1 MKNKIFSVLVG
12 LLAVFLGACS
22 DDDDVL
28 TTSSVHVN
36 GGPLEESITPTSAR
50 VRIRLNETAGIG
62 EVGICYG
69 VQTDK
74 SALLSY
80 GDVLK
85 VEKVDS
91 VMYLDLTELESAT
104 TYSYVAYAKY
114 ENASVADVHSVV
126 RSFTTQ
132 SADLYLTPSR
142 LNRSATGRLDTV
154 KITTTFDFWAVAE
167 YDYDWITYEKK
178 DTLLILKTQDNSGA
192 EIRSAILKIQA
203 GSRTQSL
210 AVMQAAPTISLSADT
225 LEVSAKGAT
234 GSFIVRSDVAWSIDK
249 DADWVTCSVEKDSIV
264 NFTAEVNTGSE
275 ERFGHI
281 TVSVSDQLYKIFTVA
296 QRSGALAVTKTNL
309 SYGLK
314 GGEEGF
320 VVECNTDDWTFSS
333 DKSWCKPEWIQGT
346 DSIAVRVD
354 PNDTEAAVRTA
365 TITVQKEQSVKKVTV
380 SQESGLM
387 LSDVS
392 LENLVFWGGNGDI
405 KVKAYTDS
413 WTVESV
419 TDDFTA
425 SRTNDSIVTVSVAN
439 LNTTAQEITGSVTI
453 KAGNLTQTM
462 TLVQPCA
469 VIDWGTEEVKFSYTG
484 GTKSNTSG
492 NYIGMTKYKVEG
504 TGVSWLTVGSEGVSF
519 VQGTDGY
526 MVVAGEDD
534 AFVTLNL
541 TATANNTGKTRTATI
556 TGVWEGVTESFTV
569 TQMDASSVVV
579 LPALEAGVLAG
590 NYTLTEEG
598 YTGYVHFGDKIY
610 TKAEYDEITT
620 ELEAA
625 GTSLYD
631 DRYAKFRA
639 ADYDYAMGLDNGNTA
654 YPLLFKINQVE
665 STADGAPSGA
675 YEVEIVTMYEPV
687 NTALESDYIAY
698 YDKNTKTLYFEFDYY
713 SWGIRSN
720 RTLYQNFGFCRIIF
734 SDTGCYFKVKTVPT
748 VKTVITV

>member
-504 TGVSWLTVGSEGVSF
+504 TDVSWLTVGSEGVSF

-639 ADYDYAMGLDNGNTA
+639 ADYGYAMGLDNGNTA

-713 SWGIRSN
+713 SWASGQTEHCI
-720 RTLYQNFGFCRIIF
+720 RTLVFAE
-734 SDTGCYFKVKTVPT
+734 
-748 VKTVITV
+748 

>member
-12 LLAVFLGACS
+12 LRAVFLGACS
-22 DDDDVL
+22 DNDDVL

-639 ADYDYAMGLDNGNTA
+639 VDYDYAMGLDNGNTA

-713 SWGIRSN
+713 SWASGQTEHCI
-720 RTLYQNFGFCRIIF
+720 RTLVFAE
-734 SDTGCYFKVKTVPT
+734 
-748 VKTVITV
+748 

>member
-1 MKNKIFSVLVG
+1 M
-12 LLAVFLGACS
+12 
-22 DDDDVL
+22 

-713 SWGIRSN
+713 SWASGQTEHCI
-720 RTLYQNFGFCRIIF
+720 RTLVFAE
-734 SDTGCYFKVKTVPT
+734 
-748 VKTVITV
+748 

>member
-1 MKNKIFSVLVG
+1 MKNKIFSVFVAATTCTG
-12 LLAVFLGACS
+12 FTSCS

-713 SWGIRSN
+713 SWASGQTEHCI
-720 RTLYQNFGFCRIIF
+720 RTLVFAE
-734 SDTGCYFKVKTVPT
+734 
-748 VKTVITV
+748 

>member
-504 TGVSWLTVGSEGVSF
+504 TGVSWLTVGSEGDSF

-713 SWGIRSN
+713 SWASGQTEHCI
-720 RTLYQNFGFCRIIF
+720 RTLVFAE
-734 SDTGCYFKVKTVPT
+734 
-748 VKTVITV
+748 

>member
-22 DDDDVL
+22 DNDDVL

-50 VRIRLNETAGIG
+50 VRIRLNETDGIG

-713 SWGIRSN
+713 SWASGQTEHCI
-720 RTLYQNFGFCRIIF
+720 RTLVFAE
-734 SDTGCYFKVKTVPT
+734 
-748 VKTVITV
+748 

>member
-12 LLAVFLGACS
+12 LRAVFLGACS
-22 DDDDVL
+22 DEDDVL

-425 SRTNDSIVTVSVAN
+425 SRTNDSIVTVSVVN

-610 TKAEYDEITT
+610 TKAEYDAITT

-713 SWGIRSN
+713 SWASGQTEHCI
-720 RTLYQNFGFCRIIF
+720 RTLVFAE
-734 SDTGCYFKVKTVPT
+734 
-748 VKTVITV
+748 

>member
-281 TVSVSDQLYKIFTVA
+281 TVSVSDQLYKVFTVA

-610 TKAEYDEITT
+610 TKAEYDAITT

-713 SWGIRSN
+713 SWASGQTEHCI
-720 RTLYQNFGFCRIIF
+720 RTLVFAE
-734 SDTGCYFKVKTVPT
+734 
-748 VKTVITV
+748 

>member
-504 TGVSWLTVGSEGVSF
+504 TDVSWLTVGSERVSF

-713 SWGIRSN
+713 SWASGQTEHCI
-720 RTLYQNFGFCRIIF
+720 RTLVFAE
-734 SDTGCYFKVKTVPT
+734 
-748 VKTVITV
+748 

>member
-354 PNDTEAAVRTA
+354 PNDTQAAVRTA

-713 SWGIRSN
+713 SWASGQTEHCI
-720 RTLYQNFGFCRIIF
+720 RTLVFAE
-734 SDTGCYFKVKTVPT
+734 
-748 VKTVITV
+748 

>member
-154 KITTTFDFWAVAE
+154 KITTTFDSWAVVE

-639 ADYDYAMGLDNGNTA
+639 ADYDYAMGLDNGNTD

-713 SWGIRSN
+713 SWASGQTEHCI
-720 RTLYQNFGFCRIIF
+720 RTLVFAE
-734 SDTGCYFKVKTVPT
+734 
-748 VKTVITV
+748 

>member
-154 KITTTFDFWAVAE
+154 KITTTFDSWAVAE

-234 GSFIVRSDVAWSIDK
+234 GSFIVRSDIAWSIDK

-713 SWGIRSN
+713 SWASGQTEHCI
-720 RTLYQNFGFCRIIF
+720 RTLVFAE
-734 SDTGCYFKVKTVPT
+734 
-748 VKTVITV
+748 

>member
-504 TGVSWLTVGSEGVSF
+504 TGVSWLTVSSEGVSF

-713 SWGIRSN
+713 SWASGQTEHCI
-720 RTLYQNFGFCRIIF
+720 RTLVFAE
-734 SDTGCYFKVKTVPT
+734 
-748 VKTVITV
+748 

>member
-713 SWGIRSN
+713 SWASGQTEHCI
-720 RTLYQNFGFCRIIF
+720 RTLVFAE
-734 SDTGCYFKVKTVPT
+734 
-748 VKTVITV
+748 

>member
-504 TGVSWLTVGSEGVSF
+504 TDVSWLTVGSEGVSF

-526 MVVAGEDD
+526 MVVDGEDD

-713 SWGIRSN
+713 SWASGQTEHCI
-720 RTLYQNFGFCRIIF
+720 RTLVFAE
-734 SDTGCYFKVKTVPT
+734 
-748 VKTVITV
+748 

>member
-154 KITTTFDFWAVAE
+154 KITTTFDSWAVAE

-234 GSFIVRSDVAWSIDK
+234 GSFIVRSDIAWSIDK

-504 TGVSWLTVGSEGVSF
+504 TDVSWLTVGSEGVSF

-713 SWGIRSN
+713 SWASGQTEHCI
-720 RTLYQNFGFCRIIF
+720 RTLVFAE
-734 SDTGCYFKVKTVPT
+734 
-748 VKTVITV
+748 

>member
-22 DDDDVL
+22 DNDDVL

-639 ADYDYAMGLDNGNTA
+639 VDYDYAMGLDNGNTA

-713 SWGIRSN
+713 SWASGQTEHCI
-720 RTLYQNFGFCRIIF
+720 RTLVFAE
-734 SDTGCYFKVKTVPT
+734 
-748 VKTVITV
+748 

>member
-50 VRIRLNETAGIG
+50 VRIRLNETAGIA

-484 GTKSNTSG
+484 GTKSNTSR

-713 SWGIRSN
+713 SWASGQTEHCI
-720 RTLYQNFGFCRIIF
+720 RTLVFAE
-734 SDTGCYFKVKTVPT
+734 
-748 VKTVITV
+748 

>member
-519 VQGTDGY
+519 VQGTDAY

-713 SWGIRSN
+713 SWASGQTEHCI
-720 RTLYQNFGFCRIIF
+720 RTLVFAE
-734 SDTGCYFKVKTVPT
+734 
-748 VKTVITV
+748 

>member
-425 SRTNDSIVTVSVAN
+425 SRTNDSIVTVSVVN

-504 TGVSWLTVGSEGVSF
+504 TDVSWLTVGSEGVSF

-610 TKAEYDEITT
+610 TKAEYDAITT

-713 SWGIRSN
+713 SWASGQTEHCI
-720 RTLYQNFGFCRIIF
+720 RTLVFAE
-734 SDTGCYFKVKTVPT
+734 
-748 VKTVITV
+748 

>member
-713 SWGIRSN
+713 SWASGQTEHFI
-720 RTLYQNFGFCRIIF
+720 RTLVFAE
-734 SDTGCYFKVKTVPT
+734 
-748 VKTVITV
+748 

>member
-154 KITTTFDFWAVAE
+154 KITTTFDSWAVAE

-234 GSFIVRSDVAWSIDK
+234 GSFIVRSDIAWSIDK

-281 TVSVSDQLYKIFTVA
+281 TVSVSDQLYKVFTVA

-713 SWGIRSN
+713 SWASGQTEHCI
-720 RTLYQNFGFCRIIF
+720 RTLVFAE
-734 SDTGCYFKVKTVPT
+734 
-748 VKTVITV
+748 

>member
-50 VRIRLNETAGIG
+50 VRIRLDETAGIG

-713 SWGIRSN
+713 SWASGQTEHCI
-720 RTLYQNFGFCRIIF
+720 RTLVFAE
-734 SDTGCYFKVKTVPT
+734 
-748 VKTVITV
+748 

>member
-154 KITTTFDFWAVAE
+154 KITTTFDSWAVAE

-281 TVSVSDQLYKIFTVA
+281 TVSVSDQLYKVFTVA
-296 QRSGALAVTKTNL
+296 QRSGALAVTKTDL

-425 SRTNDSIVTVSVAN
+425 SRTNDSIVTVSVVN

-610 TKAEYDEITT
+610 TKAEYDAITT

-713 SWGIRSN
+713 SWASGQTEHCI
-720 RTLYQNFGFCRIIF
+720 RTLVFAE
-734 SDTGCYFKVKTVPT
+734 
-748 VKTVITV
+748 

>member
-154 KITTTFDFWAVAE
+154 KITTTFDSWAVAE

-439 LNTTAQEITGSVTI
+439 LNTTAQEIIGSVTI

-713 SWGIRSN
+713 SWASGQTEHCI
-720 RTLYQNFGFCRIIF
+720 RTLVFAE
-734 SDTGCYFKVKTVPT
+734 
-748 VKTVITV
+748 

>member
-556 TGVWEGVTESFTV
+556 TGVWEGVTESYTV

-713 SWGIRSN
+713 SWASGQTEHCI
-720 RTLYQNFGFCRIIF
+720 RTLVFAE
-734 SDTGCYFKVKTVPT
+734 
-748 VKTVITV
+748 

>member
-154 KITTTFDFWAVAE
+154 KITTPFDFWAVAE

-453 KAGNLTQTM
+453 KALNLTQTM

-713 SWGIRSN
+713 SWASGQTEHCI
-720 RTLYQNFGFCRIIF
+720 RTLVFAE
-734 SDTGCYFKVKTVPT
+734 
-748 VKTVITV
+748 

>member
-62 EVGICYG
+62 EAGICYG

-687 NTALESDYIAY
+687 NTALESDYITY

-713 SWGIRSN
+713 SWASGQTEHCI
-720 RTLYQNFGFCRIIF
+720 RTLVFAE
-734 SDTGCYFKVKTVPT
+734 
-748 VKTVITV
+748 

>member
-22 DDDDVL
+22 DNDDVL

-425 SRTNDSIVTVSVAN
+425 SRTNDSIVTVSVVN

-713 SWGIRSN
+713 SWASGQTEHCI
-720 RTLYQNFGFCRIIF
+720 RTLVFAE
-734 SDTGCYFKVKTVPT
+734 
-748 VKTVITV
+748 

>member
-484 GTKSNTSG
+484 GTKSNISG

-504 TGVSWLTVGSEGVSF
+504 TDVSWLTVGSEGVSF

-713 SWGIRSN
+713 SWASGQTEHCI
-720 RTLYQNFGFCRIIF
+720 RTLVFAE
-734 SDTGCYFKVKTVPT
+734 
-748 VKTVITV
+748 

>member
-22 DDDDVL
+22 DNDDVL

-249 DADWVTCSVEKDSIV
+249 NADWVTCSVEKDSIV

-484 GTKSNTSG
+484 GTKSNTAGNESG
-492 NYIGMTKYKVEG
+492 MPKYKVEG
-504 TGVSWLTVGSEGVSF
+504 PGVSWLTVGSEGVSF

-639 ADYDYAMGLDNGNTA
+639 VDYDYAMGLDNGNTA

-713 SWGIRSN
+713 SWASGQTEHCI
-720 RTLYQNFGFCRIIF
+720 RTLVFAE
-734 SDTGCYFKVKTVPT
+734 
-748 VKTVITV
+748 

>member
-419 TDDFTA
+419 TDDITA

-713 SWGIRSN
+713 SWASGQTEHCI
-720 RTLYQNFGFCRIIF
+720 RTLVFAE
-734 SDTGCYFKVKTVPT
+734 
-748 VKTVITV
+748 

>member
-713 SWGIRSN
+713 SWASGQTEHCI
-720 RTLYQNFGFCRIIF
+720 RTLFFAE
-734 SDTGCYFKVKTVPT
+734 
-748 VKTVITV
+748 

>member
-504 TGVSWLTVGSEGVSF
+504 TDVSWLTVGSEGVSF

-713 SWGIRSN
+713 SWASGIGENYSAK
-720 RTLYQNFGFCRIIF
+720 T
-734 SDTGCYFKVKTVPT
+734 KVLIQCSV
-748 VKTVITV
+748 

>member
-296 QRSGALAVTKTNL
+296 QRSGALAVTNTNL

-713 SWGIRSN
+713 SWASGQTEHCI
-720 RTLYQNFGFCRIIF
+720 RTLVFAE
-734 SDTGCYFKVKTVPT
+734 
-748 VKTVITV
+748 

>member
-22 DDDDVL
+22 DNDDVL

-504 TGVSWLTVGSEGVSF
+504 TDVSWLTVSSEGVSF

-713 SWGIRSN
+713 SWASGQTEHCI
-720 RTLYQNFGFCRIIF
+720 RTLVFAE
-734 SDTGCYFKVKTVPT
+734 
-748 VKTVITV
+748 

>member
-234 GSFIVRSDVAWSIDK
+234 GSFIVRSDIAWSIDK

-598 YTGYVHFGDKIY
+598 YTGYVYFGDKIY

-713 SWGIRSN
+713 SWASGQTEHCI
-720 RTLYQNFGFCRIIF
+720 RTLVFAE
-734 SDTGCYFKVKTVPT
+734 
-748 VKTVITV
+748 

>member
-62 EVGICYG
+62 EAGICYG

-126 RSFTTQ
+126 RSFTSQ

-192 EIRSAILKIQA
+192 EIGSAILKIQA

-365 TITVQKEQSVKKVTV
+365 TFTVQKEQSVKKVTV

-713 SWGIRSN
+713 SWASGQTEHCI
-720 RTLYQNFGFCRIIF
+720 RTLVFAE
-734 SDTGCYFKVKTVPT
+734 
-748 VKTVITV
+748 

>member
-154 KITTTFDFWAVAE
+154 KITATFDFWAVAE

-713 SWGIRSN
+713 SWASGQTEHCI
-720 RTLYQNFGFCRIIF
+720 RTLVFAE
-734 SDTGCYFKVKTVPT
+734 
-748 VKTVITV
+748 